1 MAFQTSDSGVVN
13 LLWQNW
19 RGGTIGLE
27 QVSTK
32 YLLDVLRQYLCC
44 FCHVLHRQILEAI
57 NSLFVTT
64 VKSVTLSIG
73 CSDVI
78 CQHTFCEIFKS
89 SSFCSMAAFSETIC
103 ALSLLFTF
111 ASASARA
118 NTFEMNRKCAPLFRC
133 SKLRVPISLVV

>member
-1 MAFQTSDSGVVN
+1 MVFQTSDSGVVN

-19 RGGTIGLE
+19 RGGSIGLE

-57 NSLFVTT
+57 NCLFVTA

-78 CQHTFCEIFKS
+78 GQHTFLRNLQVLVLLLLGRLQRS
-89 SSFCSMAAFSETIC
+89 NLC
-103 ALSLLFTF
+103 AELTLDVCIGLST
-111 ASASARA
+111 S
-118 NTFEMNRKCAPLFRC
+118 
-133 SKLRVPISLVV
+133 